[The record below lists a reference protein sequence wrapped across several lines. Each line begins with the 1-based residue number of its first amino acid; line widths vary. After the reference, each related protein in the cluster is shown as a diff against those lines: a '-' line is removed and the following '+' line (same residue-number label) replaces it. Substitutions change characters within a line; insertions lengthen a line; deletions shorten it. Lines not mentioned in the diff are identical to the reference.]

1 MFGCNQQ
8 GQDDG
13 KVTPRQWN
21 KPNPTM
27 AEGTKIEK
35 PIRVDQCCQAARV
48 SKGGAVRVTEDAIC
62 SATLELAA
70 LGMYTEPTCAQAG
83 AAYHE
88 LLAAGTILP
97 GELVVVVLTG
107 TGIKATPKM
116 AQLLGVE
123 LRQ

>member
-1 MFGCNQQ
+1 MLVNWSQ

-13 KVTPRQWN
+13 KTSPDVWN
-21 KPNPTM
+21 KPTPTM

-35 PIRVDQCCQAARV
+35 PIRVEQCCQAVRA
-48 SKGGAVRVTEDAIC
+48 SKGGAVRVTEDAIS
-62 SATLELAA
+62 SATLELAG

-88 LLAAGTILP
+88 LLASGAIKAGD
-97 GELVVVVLTG
+97 LVVVVLTG

-116 AQLLGVE
+116 AELLGIT
-123 LRQ
+123 LN